1 MAIQQHP
8 LPQDISAYRFRLI
21 GDMTIKQ
28 FVSLGIGIVM
38 SILFYSS
45 PLPFFFKYPLAFVF
59 LLLGVGAAFV
69 PVQGRTL
76 DTWIL
81 AFLRSIYA
89 PTQFV
94 WKQTALENITSDTA
108 SPTSAANQQLA
119 PVVSNA
125 KMQISTGIVPSSTA
139 PTPITP
145 TVTITPPTTEAA
157 PPAVPQTII
166 PQKSV
171 LDNTISALS
180 QPTDIPTQ
188 EANPVILVSPLA
200 PDLAPGAAEESHSST
215 STASISPSFN
225 PPISPPASTIVIP
238 ASEPESIQITPA
250 ATPPI
255 ASQLPIPYTPTT
267 PNTLVGLTITPD
279 SKILDGVLV
288 EIQKNGL
295 TSRAT
300 KSNKLGQFMFARP
313 LEDGLYQ
320 IFAEKDGFSFAPY
333 SLELTGTII
342 RPLKIQAQ

>member
-28 FVSLGIGIVM
+28 FASLGIGIVVA
-38 SILFYSS
+38 IIFYSS
-45 PLPFFFKYPLAFVF
+45 PLPFFFKYPLAFFF
-59 LLLGVGAAFV
+59 LLLGVGMAFV

-76 DTWIL
+76 DVWII
-81 AFLRSIYA
+81 AFIRSIYS
-89 PTQFV
+89 PTQYV
-94 WKQTALENITSDTA
+94 WKQTALENITSDIA
-108 SPTSAANQQLA
+108 APTNAANLQLA
-119 PVVSNA
+119 PLVSNA
-125 KMQISTGIVPSSTA
+125 RMEISKGVTTPTADITPMPVVPVTKTETVQIPPSISKPITNNLA
-139 PTPITP
+139 PT
-145 TVTITPPTTEAA
+145 TPP
-157 PPAVPQTII
+157 Q
-166 PQKSV
+166 
-171 LDNTISALS
+171 
-180 QPTDIPTQ
+180 
-188 EANPVILVSPLA
+188 
-200 PDLAPGAAEESHSST
+200 
-215 STASISPSFN
+215 
-225 PPISPPASTIVIP
+225 
-238 ASEPESIQITPA
+238 
-250 ATPPI
+250 
-255 ASQLPIPYTPTT
+255 SQLPVPFTPTT

-333 SLELTGTII
+333 SLELTGAII